1 MQNYV
6 DLLLKEMKETVLFHQ
21 DVFGIKDDL
30 AVSSYLNIRD
40 DIFCVFEIFSSLD
53 KDFAKSE
60 MKLLLEDS
68 LSIIEYFGN
77 FTLTSEITQNLYE
90 KKPASVKCS
99 EEEFTKAYSKT
110 FKELKMTVISLVN
123 TKLYY
128 LDLYIWNEANK
139 SSAIN
144 FYLREKSEETINNTK
159 TFFKTKVK
167 KSLNT
172 TYSAINKNTRVK
184 YEESF
189 TSYLTSLVDIEE
201 TKENPL
207 LLKLIMA
214 KNSIAFF
221 KNMPDNDIKKIVK
234 NITFIKYKMHETI
247 ITQND
252 DSREIYYLLS
262 GKTRVIVGTNT
273 VSTLEKGSI
282 FGEFSSITAERRSA
296 TIKAHDNNVTVIR
309 FDFTFDKVDEI
320 PKSFTIL
327 YHNIINSL
335 IRKITSSNKHKT
347 QSEKSML
354 TDINASI
361 NKAKGLLEK
370 TNAEIK
376 RNKKTL
382 SES

>member
-6 DLLLKEMKETVLFHQ
+6 NLLLKEMNETVLFHQ
-21 DVFGIKDDL
+21 NVFGIKDDL

-53 KDFAKSE
+53 KDFAKAE
-60 MKLLLEDS
+60 MRLLLQDA
-68 LSIIEYFGN
+68 LSIIEYFGS
-77 FTLTSEITQNLYE
+77 FTLTSDLTQNLYK
-90 KKPASVKCS
+90 KKPVSVNCT
-99 EEEFTKAYSKT
+99 EEEFIKAYSKT
-110 FKELKMTVISLVN
+110 FKELKMNVISLVN

-128 LDLYIWNEANK
+128 LDLYIWNEAHK
-139 SSAIN
+139 SSSIN
-144 FYLREKSEETINNTK
+144 FYLRQKSEETINNTK
-159 TFFKTKVK
+159 TFFKTKVE

-172 TYSAINKNTRVK
+172 SYSAISKNIRVK
-184 YEESF
+184 YEDNFS
-189 TSYLTSLVDIEE
+189 SYLVSLVDTEE

-207 LLKLIMA
+207 LLKLVAA

-221 KNMPDNDIKKIVK
+221 KNMPDNDIKKILT
-234 NITFIKYKMHETI
+234 NISFIKYKMHETI

-296 TIKAHDNNVTVIR
+296 TVKAHDNNVTVIK

-320 PKSFTIL
+320 PKSFTTL
-327 YHNIINSL
+327 YQNIINSL
-335 IRKITSSNKHKT
+335 VRKITSSNKHKT
-347 QSEKSML
+347 QSERTML

-376 RNKKTL
+376 RNKKAL
-382 SES
+382 SEA

>member
-6 DLLLKEMKETVLFHQ
+6 DLLLKEMNETVLFHQ
-21 DVFGIKDDL
+21 NVFGIKDDL

-53 KDFAKSE
+53 KYFAKSE
-60 MKLLLEDS
+60 MRLLLQDA
-68 LSIIEYFGN
+68 LSIIEYFGS
-77 FTLTSEITQNLYE
+77 FTLTSDVTQNLYK
-90 KKPASVKCS
+90 KKPVSVNCA

-110 FKELKMTVISLVN
+110 FKELKMKVISLVN

-128 LDLYIWNEANK
+128 LDLYIWNEAHK
-139 SSAIN
+139 SSSIN
-144 FYLREKSEETINNTK
+144 FYLRQKSEETINNTK
-159 TFFKTKVK
+159 TFFKTKVE

-172 TYSAINKNTRVK
+172 SYSAISKNTRVK
-184 YEESF
+184 YEDNFS
-189 TSYLTSLVDIEE
+189 SYLVSLVDTEE

-207 LLKLIMA
+207 LLKLVAA

-221 KNMPDNDIKKIVK
+221 KNMPDNDIKKIVT
-234 NITFIKYKMHETI
+234 NISFIKYKMHETI

-296 TIKAHDNNVTVIR
+296 TVKAHDNNVTVIK

-320 PKSFTIL
+320 PKSFTTL
-327 YHNIINSL
+327 YQNIINSL
-335 IRKITSSNKHKT
+335 VNKITTSNKHKT
-347 QSEKSML
+347 QSERTML

-376 RNKKTL
+376 RNKKAL
-382 SES
+382 SEV